1 MNRQRSHLLLAF
13 GLVALVGA
21 PGRAAAQA
29 TNTGQLPANYGWTV
43 TPSLLADTMF
53 DDNALVRSNGG
64 ETPADLVSVI
74 NPRIGAEFKGR
85 RGEFA
90 GTYDG
95 AFRVF
100 RALGTLNSYDH
111 QASAGGPR
119 LATRH
124 VTMFGGYQMFS
135 APTTELLQFVGVPY
149 VRTGSTS
156 NLLSGG
162 ADAALS
168 KRLTLSGSYSFQMV
182 DFEQTVP
189 F

>member
-74 NPRIGAEFKGR
+74 NPRIAAEFKGR
-85 RGEFA
+85 RGECA
-90 GTYDG
+90 G
-95 AFRVF
+95 AHEAALRLFRPQDP
-100 RALGTLNSYDH
+100 LNSYA
-111 QASAGGPR
+111 QQESAEARR
-119 LATRH
+119 LVPRH

-162 ADAALS
+162 ADAA
-168 KRLTLSGSYSFQMV
+168 
-182 DFEQTVP
+182 
-189 F
+189 